1 MKLKQIFCKHRW
13 FIQEWYPLD
22 KEGRRLFKDKG
33 VLNYCEKCG
42 KQEILPPRFV
52 KEVKAE

>member
-52 KEVKAE
+52 KEVKE